1 MNRRAS
7 LPGADE
13 LFRSTDAR
21 GREPRER
28 EHDPGR
34 VRPLREAARGEP
46 ARSGESSGAR
56 SSLDDEP
63 AAAVDGASGRVG
75 HDQKITVYLTSQE
88 LLDLEQA
95 RLRLRAEFDIAVD
108 RGRIV
113 REAIAELLL
122 NLHERGP
129 DADLVR
135 RLS

>member
-13 LFRSTDAR
+13 LFRPTTEQAGER
-21 GREPRER
+21 G
-28 EHDPGR
+28 
-34 VRPLREAARGEP
+34 AAKRT
-46 ARSGESSGAR
+46 ARS
-56 SSLDDEP
+56 EP
-63 AAAVDGASGRVG
+63 PSAPEASGRVR

-113 REAIAELLL
+113 REGVAELLQD
-122 NLHERGP
+122 LHDRGP
-129 DADLVR
+129 DAAIVR

>member
-13 LFRSTDAR
+13 LFRATESSAR
-21 GREPRER
+21 RGEPRR
-28 EHDPGR
+28 DGT
-34 VRPLREAARGEP
+34 REAASEATGG
-46 ARSGESSGAR
+46 SGQ
-56 SSLDDEP
+56 
-63 AAAVDGASGRVG
+63 AAAPEASGRVR
-75 HDQKITVYLTSQE
+75 HDQKITVYVTAQE

-113 REAIAELLL
+113 REAVAELLQEM
-122 NLHERGP
+122 HDRGP
-129 DADLVR
+129 DSAIVR

>member
-13 LFRSTDAR
+13 LFRSTSGRDEGSKRAKPDDR
-21 GREPRER
+21 GRPT
-28 EHDPGR
+28 
-34 VRPLREAARGEP
+34 
-46 ARSGESSGAR
+46 RSGHA
-56 SSLDDEP
+56 DETP
-63 AAAVDGASGRVG
+63 EASGRVR
-75 HDQKITVYLTSQE
+75 HDQKITVYLTAQE

-113 REAIAELLL
+113 REAVSELLQD
-122 NLHERGP
+122 LHERGP
-129 DADLVR
+129 DATIVR

>member
-13 LFRSTDAR
+13 LFRSTGSGHAEERAEPAGNAESR
-21 GREPRER
+21 GRRQ
-28 EHDPGR
+28 GSKA
-34 VRPLREAARGEP
+34 EAEGTPE
-46 ARSGESSGAR
+46 
-56 SSLDDEP
+56 
-63 AAAVDGASGRVG
+63 ASGRVR

-95 RLRLRAEFDIAVD
+95 RLRLRAEFDIGVD

-113 REAIAELLL
+113 REAVAELLQD
-122 NLHERGP
+122 LHDRGP
-129 DADLVR
+129 DSAIVR

>member
-13 LFRSTDAR
+13 LFRSTTGPDRASRSTAPDVRDNEDGDA
-21 GREPRER
+21 GTPE
-28 EHDPGR
+28 
-34 VRPLREAARGEP
+34 
-46 ARSGESSGAR
+46 
-56 SSLDDEP
+56 
-63 AAAVDGASGRVG
+63 ASGRVR

-113 REAIAELLL
+113 REGVAELLQEL
-122 NLHERGP
+122 DDRGP
-129 DADLVR
+129 DSAIVR